1 MTETRQVWNRSKV
14 SVILG
19 LILFTLHI
27 ISCTT
32 LDSRMYIW
40 DYVAHRKGFNWNGR
54 IKRFGQSSRIS
65 DYWSFLGRV
74 TPSFDN
80 SSSRNVTTQ
89 IGQTVYLHCIVH
101 NLGDKTVSWIRRRD
115 FHVLTVGLET
125 YTTDARFQAIHMER
139 TNDWSL
145 QIRYPQLNDAGL
157 YECQVGS
164 DPKISFFVNLTVVEA
179 KASILGPHPLYIKTG
194 SSINLTC
201 VITQSPVPPVFVF
214 WFHNERMINYDSS
227 RGETSLQKAGNDTV
241 VSKLYIKDAQ
251 PDYSGN
257 YTCGPSNADS
267 ISISVYILNGEQP
280 AAMQH
285 DANASRS
292 TSSSRLTLSPATFL
306 FLALFY
312 R

>member
-32 LDSRMYIW
+32 LGSRMYIW

-54 IKRFGQSSRIS
+54 IKRFGQNSRIS

-101 NLGDKTVSWIRRRD
+101 NLGDKTVSWIRRKD

-164 DPKISFFVNLTVVEA
+164 DPKISFFVNLNVVEA

-227 RGETSLQKAGNDTV
+227 RGEISLQKAGNDTV

-251 PDYSGN
+251 ADYSGN

-285 DANASRS
+285 DANASKS
-292 TSSSRLTLSPATFL
+292 TSPARVTLSPATFL
-306 FLALFY
+306 LLALFY